1 MASSRHVQSELQS
14 SLSNSAS
21 EVSAERG
28 KDTLLEIRKF
38 LKDKSILITGATGFL
53 GKILVEKVLRV
64 QPEIKQLY
72 LLVQP
77 RGGLSPQQRV
87 QSQILDIELFK
98 VLRSKLGKE
107 FEEFTK
113 KKITV
118 VGGNVRLPDLGIS
131 SEQAGAITPDLD
143 LIMHLAA
150 NTRFDGRFDV
160 SLRDNTL
167 GSASMM
173 EFAKTCPKLKLFL
186 HLLETLGPTSTKK
199 WSSLGEG
206 GKQRLFLASAK
217 WFRSV
222 QLYGCMISDLTARC
236 ANYESMYLRAELF
249 GWQDVYTFTK
259 AMGEML
265 LFENRGHIPVA
276 IVRPSSVMCSY
287 KEPFPGWVEGF
298 KVYDPIAV
306 PYGLGQFP
314 GFPLFENSVFDM
326 VPVDMVVNTIL
337 AVATKHYGREQQD
350 TFVYHSSSGSVNPLS
365 GKEFG
370 EAIYK
375 HFKAYPMMD
384 NNGNDIQV
392 ERFRCFEDADEF
404 KRSVRSRLLSAALV
418 RLRSSRGS
426 NSDTDKVHQQEYAK
440 VKSDSDKL
448 LRRCET
454 IGTYTK
460 QFASFDN
467 QNAENLRRQICQNE
481 QETFGYSVY
490 GVDWINFLA
499 EVHLPGLRRHVLK
512 KHRIQ
517 GLKQEHSQTPSRL

>member
-1 MASSRHVQSELQS
+1 MS
-14 SLSNSAS
+14 SLSYRAAS

-28 KDTLLEIRKF
+28 NDTPLEIRKF

-53 GKILVEKVLRV
+53 GKILVEKILRV
-64 QPEIKQLY
+64 QPDIKQLY

-77 RGGLSPQQRV
+77 RGGLSPEQRV
-87 QSQILDIELFK
+87 QSQILDIELFE

-107 FEEFTK
+107 FEQFTK

-131 SEQAGAITPDLD
+131 SGQAGAITPDLD
-143 LIMHLAA
+143 CIMHLAA
-150 NTRFDGRFDV
+150 NTRFDERFDV

-186 HLLETLGPTSTKK
+186 HVSTAYVNAHKKGSIIEKPFKMGQTMAEILARETDESRLSDGEIPRLDINFEKELAENARDSGYNIDKEMVELG
-199 WSSLGEG
+199 
-206 GKQRLFLASAK
+206 RRRAK
-217 WFRSV
+217 
-222 QLYGCMISDLTARC
+222 
-236 ANYESMYLRAELF
+236 LF
-249 GWQDVYTFTK
+249 GWQNVYTFTK
-259 AMGEML
+259 AMGGML
-265 LFENRGHIPVA
+265 LFENRGHIPLA
-276 IVRPSSVMCSY
+276 IVRPSSVLCSY

-298 KVYDPIAV
+298 KLYDPIAY
-306 PYGLGQFP
+306 PFGLGQFP
-314 GFPLFENSVFDM
+314 GFPMLENSVLDM

-337 AVATKHYGREQQD
+337 AVVTKHYGREQQD
-350 TFVYHSSSGSVNPLS
+350 TFVYHSSSGSMNPLF
-365 GKEFG
+365 GKDYG
-370 EAIYK
+370 EAVYK

-384 NNGNDIQV
+384 NNGNDILV

-418 RLRSSRGS
+418 RLRSSKGS
-426 NSDTDKVHQQEYAK
+426 NSDTDKVRQQEYAK
-440 VKSDSDKL
+440 
-448 LRRCET
+448 
-454 IGTYTK
+454 
-460 QFASFDN
+460 
-467 QNAENLRRQICQNE
+467 NAENLRRQICQDE